1 MKFYEYFQRHF
12 LAKIV
17 RTLRGKDVDFKKIL
31 LARNVVLIFF
41 LKILIAIKQGQL
53 ELHTWLF

>member
-12 LAKIV
+12 LAKFV

-31 LARNVVLIFF
+31 LARNVVFNFFF
-41 LKILIAIKQGQL
+41 LKILIAIKQGQ
-53 ELHTWLF
+53 